1 MSSQENAG
9 PPQVVLPPSEGGRGA
24 ARPRVRALPSALL
37 RSLSLDALRGFESAA
52 RLLSFT
58 AAAEE
63 LSLTQSAVSKQV
75 KALEDALGAPL
86 FVRGA
91 RGLVLTGEG
100 AVLFDDVGDA
110 LARLALAVE
119 RVQRGASPARA
130 RIAVTTSPSF
140 ASLWLVP
147 RLPAFQ
153 ARHPGVDID
162 VDSSTQNLQLERTGV
177 DVAIRLT
184 RSEDLPAGEVPLLRQ
199 RAMLVATPEL
209 AARIA
214 TPADLAREALL
225 VFSQAG
231 ERFSQLS
238 WARWHQRL
246 GITAPPTQARSHFS
260 QYEDLLRACAQGMG
274 VAIGLTPLV
283 APRLASGELAVVL
296 PQHAV
301 DGPFYRLL
309 VAPGSAQ
316 RPEVQAFCDWAR
328 EAMAAEGADA
338 AEPAQPH
345 SS

>member
-1 MSSQENAG
+1 M
-9 PPQVVLPPSEGGRGA
+9 PPPA
-24 ARPRVRALPSALL
+24 SAPFPGTVL

-75 KALEDALGAPL
+75 KALEEALGAPL

-100 AVLFDDVGDA
+100 VLLLEGVGDA

-119 RVQRGASPARA
+119 RVQRGAGAARS
-130 RIAVTTSPSF
+130 RVAVTTSPSF

-147 RLPAFQ
+147 RLPDFQ

-162 VDSSTQNLQLERTGV
+162 IDSSTQNLQLERSGV

-184 RSEDLPAGEVPLLRQ
+184 RVEDLPAGEVPLLRQ
-199 RAMLVATPEL
+199 RAMLVAAP
-209 AARIA
+209 AVAHRIA

-231 ERFSQLS
+231 ERFAQLS
-238 WARWHQRL
+238 WARWQQRL
-246 GITAPPTQARSHFS
+246 GVAAAPTQARSHFS

-283 APRLASGELAVVL
+283 APRLARGELAVVL

-309 VAPGSAQ
+309 VAPASAA
-316 RPEVQAFCDWAR
+316 RPEVQAFCDWVR
-328 EAMAAEGADA
+328 EAMAADCADA
-338 AEPAQPH
+338 GAAVRQGD
-345 SS
+345 S